1 MGQVDFKNLSKS
13 FGSTNII
20 DGLNLEIYNSEFLV
34 LLGPSGCGKST
45 TLRLLAGLESVSS
58 GTISID
64 GCDVTELEPRDRDIA
79 MVFQNYALY
88 PTMTVEQNIG
98 FGLKAKKMSPKLIK
112 EKVNEVADLLGLTH
126 LLNRKPNAL
135 SGGQQQRVAIGRAIV
150 RKPKVFLFDEP
161 LSNLDANLR
170 LEMRAEIMKLHR
182 ELGATTIFVTHDQ
195 EEAMAMADRIVI
207 MDKGLIEQVGTPTEI
222 YFQPKTRMVAGFIG
236 NPSMNF
242 MKGEISKNSELKL
255 PIGNIKV
262 NTILN
267 LGEHIDVGIRPE
279 KIKLADPKRKPNENI
294 VRVMVTNIEL
304 LGPRAIVKM
313 EHESGQVLTSVVDH
327 DEIGKYELGTYIS
340 ISLASN
346 ALHIFPKI
354 KD

>member
-1 MGQVDFKNLSKS
+1 MGQVTFKNLSKS
-13 FGSTNII
+13 FGPANII
-20 DGLNLEIYNSEFLV
+20 DGINLEIRNSEFLV

-45 TLRLLAGLESVSS
+45 TLRLLAGLETVSS
-58 GTISID
+58 GKILID
-64 GCDVTELEPRDRDIA
+64 GKDVTELEPRKRDIA

-88 PTMTVEQNIG
+88 PTMTVAQNIG
-98 FGLKAKKMSPKLIK
+98 FGLKAKKTPPKLIK
-112 EKVNEVADLLGLTH
+112 EKVNDIAELLGLTH
-126 LLNRKPNAL
+126 LLNRKPNSL

-207 MDKGLIEQVGTPTEI
+207 MDNGLIEQVGTPTEI

-242 MKGEISKNSELKL
+242 IEGQISKNCEISMA
-255 PIGNIKV
+255 IGRIKV
-262 NTILN
+262 NIPPN
-267 LGEHIDVGIRPE
+267 SGKDVEVGIRPE
-279 KIKLADPKRKPNENI
+279 KIKLNERKSKPTEI
-294 VRVMVTNIEL
+294 KVKVLVTNVEL
-304 LGPRAIVKM
+304 LGPRAVVKM
-313 EHESGQVLTSVVDH
+313 QHESGQKLTSVVDH
-327 DEIGKYELGTYIS
+327 NEMDKYRVGTKIS
-340 ISLASN
+340 VSLASK
-346 ALHIFPKI
+346 ALHIFPRI
-354 KD
+354 RD

>member
-1 MGQVDFKNLSKS
+1 MGQVTFKNLSKS
-13 FGSTNII
+13 FGSSNVIGGI
-20 DGLNLEIYNSEFLV
+20 NLEIRNSEFLV

-45 TLRLLAGLESVSS
+45 TLRLLAGLETVSS
-58 GTISID
+58 GTIFID
-64 GCDVTELEPRDRDIA
+64 GKDVTELEPRERDIA

-88 PTMTVEQNIG
+88 PTMTVAQNIG
-98 FGLKAKKMSPKLIK
+98 FGLKAKKTPPKLIK
-112 EKVNEVADLLGLTH
+112 EKVNGIAELLGLTH
-126 LLNRKPNAL
+126 LLNRKPNSL

-207 MDKGLIEQVGTPTEI
+207 MDNGLIEQVGTPTEI

-242 MKGEISKNSELKL
+242 IEGKISKNLEISMV
-255 PIGNIKV
+255 IGRIKV
-262 NTILN
+262 NTPFN
-267 LGEHIDVGIRPE
+267 SGEDVEVGIRPE
-279 KIKLADPKRKPNENI
+279 KIKLDETKSKSTEI
-294 VRVMVTNIEL
+294 KVTVLVINVEL
-304 LGPRAIVKM
+304 LGPRAVVKM
-313 EHESGQVLTSVVDH
+313 QHESGQQLTSVVDH
-327 DEIGKYELGTYIS
+327 DEIDKYKVGTKIS
-340 ISLASN
+340 IYLVSQ
-346 ALHIFPKI
+346 ALHIFPRI
-354 KD
+354 RD

>member
-1 MGQVDFKNLSKS
+1 MGQVTFKNVSKS

-20 DGLNLEIYNSEFLV
+20 DGINLEVHNSEFLV

-45 TLRLLAGLESVSS
+45 TLRLLAGLETVSS
-58 GTISID
+58 GTISIN
-64 GCDVTELEPRDRDIA
+64 GRDVTELEPRERDIA

-88 PTMTVEQNIG
+88 PTMTVAQNIG
-98 FGLKAKKMSPKLIK
+98 FGLKAKQIPPKLIK
-112 EKVNEVADLLGLTH
+112 EKVNEIAYLLGLTH

-182 ELGATTIFVTHDQ
+182 EIGATTIFVTHDQ

-207 MDKGLIEQVGTPTEI
+207 MDNGSIEQIGTPTEI
-222 YFQPKTRMVAGFIG
+222 YFQPKTFMVAGFIG

-242 MKGEISKNSELKL
+242 IKGKISNKMEISM
-255 PIGNIKV
+255 PIGRIKI
-262 NTILN
+262 NALLN
-267 LGEHIDVGIRPE
+267 LGEDIEVGIRPE
-279 KIKLADPKRKPNENI
+279 KIKLADSKSKSTEI
-294 VRVMVTNIEL
+294 KVTVLVTYVEL
-304 LGPRAIVKM
+304 LGPRAVVKM
-313 EHESGQVLTSVVDH
+313 KHESGQELTSVIEH
-327 DEIGKYELGTYIS
+327 DEIESYKVGTEIN
-340 ISLASN
+340 ISLASQ
-346 ALHIFPKI
+346 ALHFFPKN
-354 KD
+354 

>member
-1 MGQVDFKNLSKS
+1 MGQVTFKNLSKF
-13 FGSTNII
+13 FGSSNII
-20 DGLNLEIYNSEFLV
+20 DCLNLEIHNSEFLV

-45 TLRLLAGLESVSS
+45 TLRLLAGLETVSS

-64 GCDVTELEPRDRDIA
+64 GCDVTTLEPRERDIA

-98 FGLKAKKMSPKLIK
+98 FGLKAKKIPSKLIK

-126 LLNRKPNAL
+126 LLSRKPNAL

-207 MDKGLIEQVGTPTEI
+207 MNNGLIEQVGTPTEI
-222 YFQPKTRMVAGFIG
+222 YFQPKTRMVASFIG

-242 MKGEISKNSELKL
+242 IQGKISKNLEVNTL
-255 PIGNIKV
+255 IGKIKV
-262 NTILN
+262 QTLFNS
-267 LGEHIDVGIRPE
+267 GEDVEVGIRPE
-279 KIKLADPKRKPNENI
+279 KIKLVDSKNKANEI
-294 VRVMVTNIEL
+294 KVRVLVTYVEL
-304 LGPRAIVKM
+304 LGPRAVVKM
-313 EHESGQVLTSVVDH
+313 KHESGQQLTSVVDH
-327 DEIGKYELGTYIS
+327 DEIDKYKVGTKIS
-340 ISLASN
+340 ISVAIQAVHL
-346 ALHIFPKI
+346 FPRMKN
-354 KD
+354 

>member
-1 MGQVDFKNLSKS
+1 MGQVTFKNLSKS
-13 FGSTNII
+13 FGPANII
-20 DGLNLEIYNSEFLV
+20 DGINLEIRNSEFLV

-45 TLRLLAGLESVSS
+45 TLRLLAGLETVSS
-58 GTISID
+58 GTILID
-64 GCDVTELEPRDRDIA
+64 GKDVTELEPRERDIA

-88 PTMTVEQNIG
+88 PTMTVAQNIG
-98 FGLKAKKMSPKLIK
+98 FGLKAKKIPPKLIK
-112 EKVNEVADLLGLTH
+112 EKVNDIAELLGLTH
-126 LLNRKPNAL
+126 LLNRKPNSL

-207 MDKGLIEQVGTPTEI
+207 MDNGLIEQVGTPTEI

-242 MKGEISKNSELKL
+242 IEGKTSKNCEISTA
-255 PIGNIKV
+255 IGRIKV
-262 NTILN
+262 STHFNS
-267 LGEHIDVGIRPE
+267 GEDVEVGIRPE
-279 KIKLADPKRKPNENI
+279 KIKLDETKSKSTEI
-294 VRVMVTNIEL
+294 KFTVLVTNVEL
-304 LGPRAIVKM
+304 LGPRAVVKM
-313 EHESGQVLTSVVDH
+313 QHESGQQLTSVVDH
-327 DEIGKYELGTYIS
+327 DEMDKYRLGTKIS
-340 ISLASN
+340 VSLASK
-346 ALHIFPKI
+346 ALHIFPRI
-354 KD
+354 RD